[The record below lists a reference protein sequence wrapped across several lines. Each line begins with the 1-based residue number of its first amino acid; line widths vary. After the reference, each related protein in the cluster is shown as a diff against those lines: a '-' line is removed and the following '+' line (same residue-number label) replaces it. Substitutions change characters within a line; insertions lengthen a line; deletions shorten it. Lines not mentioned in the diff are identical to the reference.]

1 MPHRTIACWVVF
13 LVTCACAVPALAA
26 DAKQP
31 HVTVLSPRPLQV
43 VQRDSRDTGKVLVSG
58 CVKSDCDKVEV
69 RFSGKGMDG
78 DLPDQWQNVEY
89 NAAGKSFR
97 ECVKVPAGGWYKVEV
112 RASKRGQPVGEA
124 VTIDKVGVGEV
135 FVIAGQS
142 NSTNAGQFP
151 IKQSSGMVSSFGGT
165 GWQIAN
171 DPQPGVHDKS
181 QGGSP
186 WPAFGDA
193 MYAKYQVPIGIAS
206 TGHGGTSTIQW
217 NPNPPQTEGSLF
229 MWTMHRVHQLGPG
242 GFRAMLWHQG
252 ESDVGLTT
260 DDYVAKLSEIVKA
273 SKKEAGWEF
282 PWFVAQVSY
291 HSPEKVKHDNMRDAH
306 KKIWELGVAHEGPD
320 TDTLAGDNRDLDGK
334 GIHFSPKGLKA
345 HGEMWAQKVGVYLD
359 KVLAQ
364 PGGTK

>member
-1 MPHRTIACWVVF
+1 MPNRTF
-13 LVTCACAVPALAA
+13 TRLTTLLFFCACVAPTFAE

-31 HVTVLSPRPLQV
+31 ELTVLSPRQLQV
-43 VQRDSRDTGKVLVSG
+43 VQRESRDLGKVLVSG
-58 CVKSDCDKVEV
+58 CVKSDCDKIEA
-69 RFSGKGMDG
+69 RFSGKGIAG

-89 NAAGKSFR
+89 NMAGKSFR
-97 ECVKVPAGGWYKVEV
+97 GWAKVPAGGWYKVEV
-112 RASKRGQPVGEA
+112 RASKGGQALGDV

-142 NSTNAGQFP
+142 NSTNSGQFK
-151 IKQSSGMVSSFGGT
+151 ITQSSGMVSSFGGT
-165 GWQIAN
+165 GWQIAD

-193 MYAKYQVPIGIAS
+193 MYEKYKVPIGIAS

-217 NPNPPQTEGSLF
+217 NPNPPQAEGSLF
-229 MWTMHRVHQLGPG
+229 MWSMHRIHQLGPG

-252 ESDVGLTT
+252 ESDVGLKT
-260 DDYVAKLSEIVKA
+260 DDYVARLSEIIKA

-291 HSPEKVKHDNMRDAH
+291 HNPEKLKHDTMRDAH
-306 KKIWELGVAHEGPD
+306 KKILDLGVAYEGPD

-345 HGEMWAQKVGVYLD
+345 HGEMWAGKVGVYLD
-359 KVLAQ
+359 KALAE
-364 PGGTK
+364 PSAAK